1 MFLEKVYIKE
11 KLILSSLEFSS
22 FLFPRT
28 HVCKYLEISS
38 FQINLRFIAKII
50 VTKNQL
56 PPPLKYLT
64 VGGGG

>member
-38 FQINLRFIAKII
+38 FQINLRLISGCQLVSTSLQIQVIKIS
-50 VTKNQL
+50 
-56 PPPLKYLT
+56 
-64 VGGGG
+64 